1 MLSVASEILAPLCK
15 EVIMEK
21 RYRDVLHQAA
31 PVVWGEIGMG
41 TIHTWHGTPDVRVRG
56 SEFVCRIAAPQFEI
70 IDEVVSS
77 DDHAEKRSD
86 GATTTFEEKLRYKNA
101 NMLQAIGTCVVSS
114 FTEKNHSILIY
125 MHLYQLFLLNEQSF
139 VCAYTTA
146 KRMFY

>member
-21 RYRDVLHQAA
+21 RYWDVLHQAA

-56 SEFVCRIAAPQFEI
+56 SEFICRIAAPQFEI

-77 DDHAEKRSD
+77 DDDAEKRSD
-86 GATTTFEEKLRYKNA
+86 GTTTTFEEKLRYKDA

-114 FTEKNHSILIY
+114 FTEKSLNPDLQALVPTILID
-125 MHLYQLFLLNEQSF
+125 QSF